1 MKSRAKKQ
9 LTMKTESED
18 CSKLWQPENRQRQEP
33 NEAKT
38 QKIQDEPAAASV
50 TPGMRDQHFYEIKSQ
65 KAAAPCNTERLEGGN
80 KAIEHQWRSKHIYCR
95 QAVSLPIQAVSFL
108 AFLQLRLWMNIRQS
122 SLLLYQF
129 LATLHEHWH
138 FHHQMHVWQARTSI
152 IWYF

>member
-1 MKSRAKKQ
+1 LTTGEQTTTGTKRSQNPKDTRRASSC
-9 LTMKTESED
+9 LCNTRDEGSAF
-18 CSKLWQPENRQRQEP
+18 LWNQEP
-33 NEAKT
+33 KSSST
-38 QKIQDEPAAASV
+38 V
-50 TPGMRDQHFYEIKSQ
+50 QHR
-65 KAAAPCNTERLEGGN
+65 RLEGGN